1 MGEGRPQ
8 NTGQFTE
15 TRMTP
20 EEHAKTRAYYFG
32 ECGPHQV
39 FYPKR
44 HRWEP
49 WQYGTLSV
57 GTKFRERIC
66 RQCSL
71 VDYRTTYDTGGH
83 NAD

>member
-15 TRMTP
+15 AKMTP
-20 EEHAKTRAYYFG
+20 EEHAKIRAYYFG
-32 ECGPHQV
+32 SCGPAQD

-49 WQYGTLSV
+49 WRYGVQSN
-57 GTKFRERIC
+57 GIKYRERIC
-66 RQCSL
+66 CHCSL
-71 VDYRTTYDTGGH
+71 ADLRFTGGH